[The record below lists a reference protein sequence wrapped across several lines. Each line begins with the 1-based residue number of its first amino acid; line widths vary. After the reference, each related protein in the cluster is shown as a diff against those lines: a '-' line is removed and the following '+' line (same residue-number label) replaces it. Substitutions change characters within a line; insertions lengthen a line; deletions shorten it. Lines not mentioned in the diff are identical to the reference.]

1 MLHSSRLQGFSEARL
16 RLLLLVFFLSL
27 LLPTLI
33 LIYNAY
39 GQLKWEAFHQY
50 RLMAEELA
58 NRIDARINGMMA
70 VEEARST
77 ADYNFL
83 VLTGNPSSG
92 LLQRSPLST
101 YPVKSIVPGLLGYFQ
116 VDSLGRFTTPL
127 LPPPGSRSD
136 AYGIGE
142 REYAR
147 RLSLEQQV
155 LEVLSR
161 NRLVQG
167 KPDGDMPELAHETFA
182 DGESVAQRA
191 FDQLAEADSPRQQAK
206 KTRLEDIDLDTR
218 FASQRRS
225 RDSVRQPAPASSGA
239 GLNQRPGR
247 EKRKEQTSLPE
258 PLSRSELRIA
268 TFESEIDPFYFRQ
281 LDSGHFVLFRK
292 VWRDGERTTQ
302 GAVIDQQVFVGDV
315 IGLAFR
321 DTVLSRMSQLI
332 VAYQGN
338 VLNVF
343 NDPVSSDSR
352 DSSNGSSDSDYLAS
366 TRELS
371 GELLYQTGLSAPLG
385 KLELMFSIT
394 ELPAGP
400 SAGVLNR
407 VAIILLMV
415 LCGGCY
421 LMYRLGLGQ
430 IRLARQQQ
438 DFVSAVSHELKT
450 PLTSIQMYGEILQAG
465 WADEEKKQGYYNF
478 IYEESQRLSRLINN
492 VLQLA
497 RMTRNDPRLDLKPIA
512 VGELMDVMASKL
524 ASQAQ
529 RAGFALY
536 FQTAPQLDQ
545 CLVLVDVDCFTQIF
559 INLLDNAIKFSS
571 SADRDADRRAD
582 KSTDNKQI
590 DIRCQFGPQGTV
602 LFTVRDFG
610 PGIPKGQMKKIFK
623 LFYRLENELT
633 RDTVGTGI
641 GLALVHQLA
650 LAMDGTVEGCNR
662 RPGAEFSLSLKILKT

>member
-1 MLHSSRLQGFSEARL
+1 MFSSSLKGFSEGRL
-16 RLLLLVFFLSL
+16 KLLLLVFFLSL
-27 LLPTLI
+27 LLPTLV

-39 GQLKWEAFHQY
+39 GQLKWEAFHQH

-58 NRIDARINGMMA
+58 NRIDARINSMIA

-83 VLTGNPSSG
+83 VLAGDPGSG
-92 LLQRSPLST
+92 LLQRSPLSN
-101 YPVKSIVPGLLGYFQ
+101 YPVDSVVPGLLGYFQ

-127 LPPPGSRSD
+127 LPPPDSRSD
-136 AYGIGE
+136 AYGVGE
-142 REYAR
+142 QEYRR

-155 LEVLSR
+155 KEVLSK
-161 NRLVQG
+161 NQLVQTSQ
-167 KPDGDMPELAHETFA
+167 KGDMPELARETFA
-182 DGESVAQRA
+182 DDESKTQRA
-191 FDQLAEADSPRQQAK
+191 FDQLAEAESPRQQSK
-206 KTRLEDIDLDTR
+206 KLRQSSGALGRLEDIDLDSS
-218 FASQRRS
+218 FASQRPNQN
-225 RDSVRQPAPASSGA
+225 SVRQPAPASSRA
-239 GLNQRPGR
+239 GLKKR
-247 EKRKEQTSLPE
+247 EKRKEQISLPE
-258 PLSRSELRIA
+258 PLSRSDLRIA

-281 LDSGHFVLFRK
+281 LDSGQFVLFRK
-292 VWRDGERTTQ
+292 VWREGERTIQ
-302 GAVIDQQVFVGDV
+302 GALIDQRAFVDDV
-315 IGLAFR
+315 IGSAFR

-343 NDPVSSDSR
+343 YDPTDND
-352 DSSNGSSDSDYLAS
+352 DSDYLAS

-385 KLELMFSIT
+385 KLELIFSIT
-394 ELPAGP
+394 DLPAGP
-400 SAGVLNR
+400 SAGVLSR
-407 VAIILLMV
+407 VAIILLIV

-465 WADEEKKQGYYNF
+465 WADEEKKQGYYDY

-497 RMTRNDPRLDLKPIA
+497 RMTRNEFKPELRPVT
-512 VGELMDVMASKL
+512 VGELMDVIESKI
-524 ASQAQ
+524 ASQVQ
-529 RAGFALY
+529 RAGFALVL
-536 FQTAPQLDQ
+536 QTDPRLDQ
-545 CLVLVDVDCFTQIF
+545 CLVLVDTDGVTQIF

-571 SADRDADRRAD
+571 RAD
-582 KSTDNKQI
+582 SKQI
-590 DIRCQFGPQGTV
+590 EFGCQPGSEGTV
-602 LFTVRDFG
+602 RFTVRDFG

-633 RDTVGTGI
+633 RETVGTGI
-641 GLALVHQLA
+641 GLALVQQLA
-650 LAMDGTVEGCNR
+650 LAMNGKVDVCNR
-662 RPGAEFSLSLKILKT
+662 RPGAEFSLSLKIMKIPATGSSLT

>member
-1 MLHSSRLQGFSEARL
+1 MFSSNRLNGFSEGKL
-16 RLLLLVFFLSL
+16 KLLLLVFFLSL
-27 LLPTLI
+27 LLPTLV

-39 GQLKWEAFHQY
+39 GQLKWEAFHQH

-58 NRIDARINGMMA
+58 NRIDARINGMIA

-83 VLTGNPSSG
+83 VLAGDPGSG
-92 LLQRSPLST
+92 FLQRSPLSN
-101 YPVKSIVPGLLGYFQ
+101 YPVASVVPGLLGYFQ
-116 VDSLGRFTTPL
+116 VDSLGQFTTPL
-127 LPPPGSRSD
+127 LPPPDARSD

-142 REYAR
+142 QEYAR

-167 KPDGDMPELAHETFA
+167 QPE
-182 DGESVAQRA
+182 DESKAQRA
-191 FDQLAEADSPRQQAK
+191 FDQLAEAESPRQLAK
-206 KTRLEDIDLDTR
+206 KIQQTSGALGRLEDIDLDSSL
-218 FASQRRS
+218 ALQRPS
-225 RDSVRQPAPASSGA
+225 LESVRQPAPAFSEA
-239 GLNQRPGR
+239 GLNKRERR
-247 EKRKEQTSLPE
+247 EKRKEQISVPK
-258 PLSRSELRIA
+258 PLSRSDLRIT

-292 VWRDGERTTQ
+292 VWREGERTIQ
-302 GAVIDQQVFVGDV
+302 GAVIDQQLFVRDL
-315 IGLAFR
+315 IGSAFR
-321 DTVLSRMSQLI
+321 DTVLSRMSQLM

-338 VLNVF
+338 VLSAF
-343 NDPVSSDSR
+343 KDSV
-352 DSSNGSSDSDYLAS
+352 DSDYKS
-366 TRELS
+366 SSSISSSRELS

-385 KLELMFSIT
+385 ELELIFSIT
-394 ELPAGP
+394 DLPAGP

-407 VAIILLMV
+407 AAIILLIV
-415 LCGGCY
+415 LCSGCY

-450 PLTSIQMYGEILQAG
+450 PLTSIQMYGEILQTG
-465 WADEEKKQGYYNF
+465 WADEEKKQGYYDY

-497 RMTRNDPRLDLKPIA
+497 RMTRNESKLELKPVT
-512 VGELMDVMASKL
+512 VGELMDVIESKI

-529 RAGFALY
+529 RAGFKLD
-536 FQTAPQLDQ
+536 FQTDARLDQ
-545 CLVLVDVDCFTQIF
+545 SLVLVDTDGFTQIF

-571 SADRDADRRAD
+571 SAGS
-582 KSTDNKQI
+582 KKI
-590 DIRCQFGPQGTV
+590 DIRCQPGSDGTA

-610 PGIPKGQMKKIFK
+610 PGIPKGQMKKIFR

-633 RDTVGTGI
+633 RETVGTGI
-641 GLALVHQLA
+641 GLALVQQLA
-650 LAMDGTVEGCNR
+650 LAMNGKVAVCNC
-662 RPGAEFSLSLKILKT
+662 RPGAEFSLSLKILKIPAA